1 MPIAT
6 ITIIA
11 IAAAKLQRANK
22 TDCLRPRGNASAG
35 LRRPMYWSPPNE
47 PLASVTLLLPL
58 NGSPLTLLT
67 AGVRVFARQ
76 YRCQSSS
83 ASQHSLKSFCSSW
96 NRHCNARMTCDS
108 FSCVASSIR
117 HQFKSTGSYHCLSR
131 EIESQGR
138 AHNVRFWHLAD
149 ICAAYENVRSR
160 GQSGRRQR
168 SLECPL
174 LTQSCHHSANAHAR
188 ILSASL
194 APPAAEG
201 SIGFA

>member
-1 MPIAT
+1 MCPSQQSRSSPSLLPNCNGLIRLIAYGREAMQAPGFDVPC
-6 ITIIA
+6 IE
-11 IAAAKLQRANK
+11 
-22 TDCLRPRGNASAG
+22 
-35 LRRPMYWSPPNE
+35 SPPNE

-149 ICAAYENVRSR
+149 IKPSSENVCFR
-160 GQSGRRQR
+160 G
-168 SLECPL
+168 
-174 LTQSCHHSANAHAR
+174 
-188 ILSASL
+188 
-194 APPAAEG
+194 
-201 SIGFA
+201 